1 MIGSKERQ
9 IVITGAGLIGSTM
22 ALALASVGFDVTV
35 VDRTKR
41 MDRIKKNKGRTYALS
56 RTSKNLFT
64 NLGLWDRKNL
74 NASPIEKIALSTRKD
89 SSDTKRHLVEFNK
102 ENSEVEPSSYMIE
115 DFYLRTILDS
125 ELVRNTNIQLINSTE
140 VIQDETNSFET
151 KILLSD
157 KSLIKTALLIISDG
171 RGSGIAKHLDKRFFE
186 KNYNQVAIVGNLSH
200 KNMHNFMAHQVF
212 LSGGPLALLPLKGNR
227 SSFVWSMPIK
237 KGDKLYRSKDEI
249 FIKYLKEYIG
259 DVLTD
264 ISIIGEKKMFPL
276 NLRFL
281 RESIDN
287 RKVFIGDSAQTIHPL
302 AGQGLNIG
310 LRDVASLVDIL
321 LEGKKLGLDL
331 GSADLLKKYESWRSF
346 DRISLVT
353 YTDLINTIFSNNNPY
368 LNRFRELGMKT
379 IDKSGFLKNF
389 FVKEA
394 AGEYGD
400 LPELLK

>member
-249 FIKYLKEYIG
+249 FIKFLKEYIG

-321 LEGKKLGLDL
+321 LEGK
-331 GSADLLKKYESWRSF
+331 
-346 DRISLVT
+346 
-353 YTDLINTIFSNNNPY
+353 
-368 LNRFRELGMKT
+368 
-379 IDKSGFLKNF
+379 
-389 FVKEA
+389 
-394 AGEYGD
+394 
-400 LPELLK
+400 